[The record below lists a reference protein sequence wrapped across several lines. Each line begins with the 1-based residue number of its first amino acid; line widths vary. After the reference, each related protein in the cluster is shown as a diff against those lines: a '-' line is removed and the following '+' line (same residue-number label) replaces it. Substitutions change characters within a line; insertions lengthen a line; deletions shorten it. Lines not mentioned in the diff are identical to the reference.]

1 MPLVELASKVSA
13 VRRMGCQEGTPD
25 DNQHGKKC
33 SWDKS
38 LAWTAR
44 DLDVP
49 VAVSPSSREEKAG
62 GFEIS

>member
-49 VAVSPSSREEKAG
+49 VAVSPRVTREE
-62 GFEIS
+62 